1 MSGFRRLLTCEV
13 DDAVGAG
20 FVLLGVSVFDHVLT
34 QAECTDVPFFFHRQA
49 REKGL
54 EAEFLKIERRF
65 LAVLDGLAAGGVTL
79 VRHPA
84 RLKVLLAQR
93 NTPGAGLRVAVRG
106 GGCSGLAYVIE
117 WAEAPKERDKI
128 FEKDGI
134 RVFVDPKSYLYLM
147 GSELRYEETLMASGF
162 KLENP
167 NVKTACGCGESFTV

>member
-1 MSGFRRLLTCEV
+1 MTASAHNAAPPASTPPRPALKTF
-13 DDAVGAG
+13 
-20 FVLLGVSVFDHVLT
+20 GVSDG
-34 QAECTDVPFFFHRQA
+34 AAA
-49 REKGL
+49 R
-54 EAEFLKIERRF
+54 I
-65 LAVLDGLAAGGVTL
+65 
-79 VRHPA
+79 
-84 RLKVLLAQR
+84 KVLLAQR

-106 GGCSGLAYVIE
+106 GGCSGLAYVVE

-167 NVKTACGCGESFTV
+167 NVKAACGCGESFAV